1 MVGKILY
8 IEIVIADY
16 PALSLTSFAT
26 VVIYLSLYL
35 RYPSLGS
42 RKATH
47 APFFCQ
53 DLPTLLPYSSIQSTP
68 TDA

>member
-26 VVIYLSLYL
+26 VVLYL
-35 RYPSLGS
+35 
-42 RKATH
+42 
-47 APFFCQ
+47 
-53 DLPTLLPYSSIQSTP
+53 
-68 TDA
+68 